1 MRRKAS
7 GRRTGRR
14 KFRSRK
20 RHGRRVRAKLLT
32 WMDRLREV
40 RKKWKDLGGSLNER
54 ARRLWA
60 ASEAKTIGP
69 GAVSL
74 VARATGLS
82 RGTTHK
88 GLRELESGELAAEE
102 RVRRRG
108 GGRKQAQEVQKEL
121 VPALEALVDPTA
133 RGHPISPLRWTIKST
148 RILSDELK
156 QNGFEVSHSTVGK
169 LLDEMG
175 YSLQGTRKTRE
186 GSQHPDRDAQFR
198 YINALVQKYQ
208 RRGQPVVSVDA
219 KKKENVGDFANRGR
233 EWRPKGQPEKVR
245 THDFVDKELGKVTPY
260 GVYDLAQNE
269 GFVNVGVTHDTPE
282 FAVATLRQWWRMIGS
297 RAYSKAKELLVTADC
312 GGSNGYRPHV
322 WKVELQRLA
331 YDLGLNIR
339 IAHFPPGTSKWNK
352 IEHRMFCHIANNWR
366 GKPLSSLEV
375 IVSLIGATK
384 TRQGL
389 KIEATLDEHDYP
401 KGRKATPEEMADLAL
416 VRDNFH
422 GEWNYT
428 LCCKKQH

>member
-156 QNGFEVSHSTVGK
+156 K
-169 LLDEMG
+169 
-175 YSLQGTRKTRE
+175 
-186 GSQHPDRDAQFR
+186 
-198 YINALVQKYQ
+198 
-208 RRGQPVVSVDA
+208 
-219 KKKENVGDFANRGR
+219 AN
-233 EWRPKGQPEKVR
+233 
-245 THDFVDKELGKVTPY
+245 H
-260 GVYDLAQNE
+260 A
-269 GFVNVGVTHDTPE
+269 H
-282 FAVATLRQWWRMIGS
+282 
-297 RAYSKAKELLVTADC
+297 RAWV
-312 GGSNGYRPHV
+312 
-322 WKVELQRLA
+322 
-331 YDLGLNIR
+331 
-339 IAHFPPGTSKWNK
+339 
-352 IEHRMFCHIANNWR
+352 
-366 GKPLSSLEV
+366 
-375 IVSLIGATK
+375 
-384 TRQGL
+384 
-389 KIEATLDEHDYP
+389 
-401 KGRKATPEEMADLAL
+401 
-416 VRDNFH
+416 
-422 GEWNYT
+422 
-428 LCCKKQH
+428 